1 MYYIEWDQTVKA
13 KALADRLKAALPV
26 VSLESAQ
33 VIIVL
38 GGDGFMLKKLHKYL
52 GRPYKIY
59 GVNCGRVGF
68 LMNMPEENLLPENIR
83 SAQEVTLF
91 PLKAQILTQDGKQKE
106 LLAINEVYVLRA
118 THQAAKIRV
127 LVDGVERLNEL
138 VSDGAILSTPA
149 GSTAYNLSAHGPIIP
164 MGANL
169 LALTPI
175 SPFRPRRWRGALLPA
190 KSKVCWIIEE
200 PSKRP
205 VKAVADF
212 QEVSGVVRID
222 IMEDRTCPVHLLFDP
237 EHHLEERIIKEQFIG

>member
-1 MYYIEWDQTVKA
+1 MYYIECDQTVKA
-13 KALADRLKAALPV
+13 NAMAQRLQAALPIT
-26 VSLESAQ
+26 SLKNAQ
-33 VIIVL
+33 VIIIL

-52 GRPYKIY
+52 GKPYKIY

-68 LMNMPEENLLPENIR
+68 LMNMPEENLLPERIR
-83 SAQEVTLF
+83 LAQDVILF
-91 PLKAQILTQDGKQKE
+91 PLKAQIFTQDGKQKE
-106 LLAINEVYVLRA
+106 LLAVNEVYVLRA
-118 THQAAKIRV
+118 THQAAKVRI
-127 LVDGVERLNEL
+127 LVDGVERLSEL
-138 VSDGAILSTPA
+138 VSDGVILSTPA

-164 MGANL
+164 IGANL

-200 PSKRP
+200 ASKRP

-212 QEVSGVVRID
+212 QEVSGVARIE
-222 IMEDRTCPVHLLFDP
+222 ITEDRSCPIHLLFDP